1 MMGSKA
7 PKHAYAV
14 SLVTQGKWRFYTLTI
29 PSDVLEKCCYVSA
42 RHGDEDGGFQ
52 RRLDKRRAQAIADYI
67 DTENGTIPNAVI
79 LSAQPDAH
87 LVVTGRGKTIQFSQ
101 SSRAFLVLD
110 GQHRVYGYRL
120 AKTILRVPVVVYNNL
135 SKAQEV
141 RLFTDINTKQRPVP
155 NELLLDIQQ
164 MTGDESEESALLRSV
179 FDHLNNDRNGPMFGL
194 MAAHEKTPKKISR
207 VTFNAA
213 VKPLLARFRDSEDE
227 RVAEILSN
235 FLLATRQ
242 QLPSRMSESVIT
254 NPTVFRALFELFPRV
269 TRRVADLYAGNYS
282 AENFSAVIE
291 PVLSRGFS
299 RALMNPGNSYKTLG
313 NKLVQKF
320 EKSTQF

>member
-1 MMGSKA
+1 MGSKA
-7 PKHAYAV
+7 LKRAYAV

-52 RRLDKRRAQAIADYI
+52 RRLDRRRAQAIADYI
-67 DTENGTIPNAVI
+67 DKDNGTIPNAVI
-79 LSAQPDAH
+79 LSAQKDAQ
-87 LVVTGRGKTIQFSQ
+87 LIVTGRGKTIQFSQ
-101 SSRAFLVLD
+101 TSKAFLILD

-135 SKAQEV
+135 SKAEEV

-164 MTGDESEESALLRSV
+164 MTGDESEENALLRSV
-179 FDHLNNDRNGPMFGL
+179 FDYLNNDRNGPMFGL
-194 MAAHEKTPKKISR
+194 MAPHEKTPNKISR

-213 VKPLLARFRDSEDE
+213 VKPLLARFRDNGDE

-235 FLLATRQ
+235 YLLATRQ
-242 QLPSRMSESVIT
+242 QLPSRKSETLIT

-269 TRRVADLYAGNYS
+269 TQRVSDIYESDYS
-282 AENFSAVIE
+282 AENFGAVIE
-291 PVLSRGFS
+291 SAISKSVL
-299 RALMNPGNSYKTLG
+299 RALMNPGNSYKALG
-313 NKLVQKF
+313 DKLVQKF
-320 EKSTQF
+320 DKGIQF